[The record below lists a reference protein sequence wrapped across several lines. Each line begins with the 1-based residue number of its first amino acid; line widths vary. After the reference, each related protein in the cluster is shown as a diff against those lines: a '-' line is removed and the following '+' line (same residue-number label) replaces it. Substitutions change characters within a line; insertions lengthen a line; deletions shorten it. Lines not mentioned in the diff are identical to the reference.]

1 MLPYYFKVWWCLTS
15 LSTIF
20 QLYCGGQ
27 FYWWGKLEDT
37 EKTTSMSQVTDKLY
51 HNMLYTSHWSRFK
64 LTTSVVIGTDDI
76 GSCISN
82 YHTTTITKN
91 PTYIVLLDAYCSI
104 HVVRSCE
111 RNSFETLLQNVFI
124 DGRIDNHDM

>member
-20 QLYCGGQ
+20 QLYRGGQ

-37 EKTTSMSQVTDKLY
+37 EKTTSLSQVTDKLY

-64 LTTSVVIGTDDI
+64 LTTSVVIGTDGI
-76 GSCISN
+76 GSCKSN

-104 HVVRSCE
+104 VRSCE